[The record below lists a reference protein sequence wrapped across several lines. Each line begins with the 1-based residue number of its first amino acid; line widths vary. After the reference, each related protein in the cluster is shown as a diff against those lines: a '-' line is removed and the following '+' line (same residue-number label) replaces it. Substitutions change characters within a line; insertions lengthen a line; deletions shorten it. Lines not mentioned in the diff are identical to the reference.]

1 MTQAQMTGARRT
13 SLASPGGSQRLSLG
27 VLVSGAGSNLQAIL
41 DAVAAGM
48 LAADVKVV
56 ISNRE
61 GAKALDRAR
70 AANVPALTIPH
81 QAFPSREAFDGALV
95 SALREAGVDWVV
107 LAGFMRVLTPEFLN
121 AFAGRIIN
129 IHPALLPSFP
139 GVDAAKQALDY
150 GVKITGCTVHFVE
163 LGVDMGKIIAQRAVP
178 VEDSDDLSSL
188 GARIHA
194 AEHELFVSVL
204 RDIAAG
210 RVTPLALPSAS
221 ET

>member
-1 MTQAQMTGARRT
+1 M
-13 SLASPGGSQRLSLG
+13 PGVPENPLRLG
-27 VLVSGAGSNLQAIL
+27 VLVSGTGSNLQAIL
-41 DAVAAGM
+41 DAIAEGS
-48 LAADVKVV
+48 LAADVSVV
-56 ISNRE
+56 ISNRA
-61 GAKALDRAR
+61 GVQALDRAR
-70 AANVPALTIPH
+70 SAGVPALTIPH
-81 QAFPSREAFDGALV
+81 KEFETREAFDRALV
-95 SALREAGVDWVV
+95 AALTAARVDWVV

-139 GVDAAKQALDY
+139 GVNAAQQALDY
-150 GVKITGCTVHFVE
+150 GVKITGCTVHYVE

-178 VEDSDDLSSL
+178 VEPNDDLGSL

-210 RVTPLALPSAS
+210 RVQPLSL
-221 ET
+221 TNKV